1 MDMVCVPLYDTLGE
15 NAVEYIIGHA
25 ETRFVLAAGAKLA
38 TLAKAVVKVG
48 LKGRWATCLSLNQ

>member
-48 LKGRWATCLSLNQ
+48 GLGGVEGDGRSPC